1 MEINLSSIFKLKN
14 PKGDNE
20 ISTDENWY
28 LKKTLLRSRSI
39 ALEIIEKMKILS
51 KITRF

>member
-1 MEINLSSIFKLKN
+1 MEINLPYIFKLKI

-28 LKKTLLRSRSI
+28 LKKNFI
-39 ALEIIEKMKILS
+39 EI
-51 KITRF
+51 